1 MERCTVRF
9 GLVAVSAG
17 ACLVA
22 VTGCET
28 LGLRKADGPDKKQPA
43 FYDEFLESDEVAE
56 ATSERPPSIFKRNRL
71 PGGLSEEARAIE
83 RDTFN
88 IY

>member
-9 GLVAVSAG
+9 GLVAVSVG

-43 FYDEFLESDEVAE
+43 FYDEFLESDEVR
-56 ATSERPPSIFKRNRL
+56 RPPPSGRPRSSSGIACL
-71 PGGLSEEARAIE
+71 AA
-83 RDTFN
+83 
-88 IY
+88 